1 MDERPRSLAP
11 SPRHPMPPPA
21 APAPVVSGLV
31 ACRPRR
37 PDGGPPWRARDSAT
51 GHELL
56 LRPWP
61 AGGSAGLIADLPEHP
76 HLHAARVLYDTAGT
90 AWLASRVAPHG
101 GLDRFVGRRGPLS
114 PGEAATVALGVGR
127 ALAVLH
133 AAGRVHGSVRVATVL
148 LVAGVRPALDVR
160 PMALPPA
167 PDAGVAEDVRAL
179 GALVTDLL
187 GGPAF
192 VPTELRMPLSAAADP
207 DPGLRPGAADFSRQV
222 VAAVPPQ
229 ALRPVGEGPGAR
241 TSGSALANDR
251 PDRPARVRSRA
262 RTHMGSPV
270 RAGARALLSPASAA
284 VAALALAVLA
294 GTAWARFSES
304 PPTGVPRALDRSV
317 SSVPGPAPATAA
329 AAAAAEDLTT
339 SAMPSAGPA
348 PAWTEVLRDLDLRRA
363 AAFAN
368 ADEGVLASVD
378 AAGSP
383 ALAADLAV
391 VGALAAAH
399 LQARG
404 YRLSILDV
412 RPVRVAAGAAVL
424 SVRDVRRAY
433 QLVAD
438 GSSVVAYRPE
448 RAAARWIVE
457 LVRMGGRWLV
467 SAVRPG

>member
-1 MDERPRSLAP
+1 
-11 SPRHPMPPPA
+11 
-21 APAPVVSGLV
+21 
-31 ACRPRR
+31 
-37 PDGGPPWRARDSAT
+37 
-51 GHELL
+51 
-56 LRPWP
+56 
-61 AGGSAGLIADLPEHP
+61 
-76 HLHAARVLYDTAGT
+76 
-90 AWLASRVAPHG
+90 
-101 GLDRFVGRRGPLS
+101 
-114 PGEAATVALGVGR
+114 
-127 ALAVLH
+127 
-133 AAGRVHGSVRVATVL
+133 
-148 LVAGVRPALDVR
+148 
-160 PMALPPA
+160 
-167 PDAGVAEDVRAL
+167 
-179 GALVTDLL
+179 
-187 GGPAF
+187 
-192 VPTELRMPLSAAADP
+192 
-207 DPGLRPGAADFSRQV
+207 
-222 VAAVPPQ
+222 
-229 ALRPVGEGPGAR
+229 
-241 TSGSALANDR
+241 
-251 PDRPARVRSRA
+251 
-262 RTHMGSPV
+262 
-270 RAGARALLSPASAA
+270 
-284 VAALALAVLA
+284 
-294 GTAWARFSES
+294 
-304 PPTGVPRALDRSV
+304 
-317 SSVPGPAPATAA
+317 
-329 AAAAAEDLTT
+329 
-339 SAMPSAGPA
+339 MPSAGPA